1 MESEYALLPIKDF
14 LAEKNS
20 TLFSTSGESRVVRME
35 FITLLFYKE
44 IFQGKVFML
53 PAAPSTSVIIGLFA
67 TTPSQLHI

>member
-20 TLFSTSGESRVVRME
+20 TLFSTSGEGRVVLIE
-35 FITLLFYKE
+35 FISLLFYTE
-44 IFQGKVFML
+44 IIHGNVFML
-53 PAAPSTSVIIGLFA
+53 PAAPNTSVTIGLFA